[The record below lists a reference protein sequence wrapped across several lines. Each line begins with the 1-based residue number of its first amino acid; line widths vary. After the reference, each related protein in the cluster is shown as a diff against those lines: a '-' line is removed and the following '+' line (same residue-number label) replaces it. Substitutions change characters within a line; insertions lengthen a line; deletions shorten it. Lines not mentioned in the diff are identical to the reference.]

1 MLWGSGCQ
9 GEVCAPLRPARA
21 GRPGR
26 QGGWGAGSP
35 EAARQRLDAAWRSE
49 GGWGALEAATRLP
62 QRQDL
67 SSGNFTQDR
76 RAERPCRK
84 RKRHPAC
91 FILDQG
97 PPRMFIPGQVR
108 RLSKLRL
115 WGEKTPTTCR
125 PPSPREPENRTRTSK
140 SCGVCA
146 GRPPFPR
153 ARRGLRKN
161 PIVAAQKKTAFP
173 EGAGPGLQQRPRC
186 LPWGGWG
193 GGERGSFPQTADFV
207 VQTPKL
213 FKKERKKKNTQ
224 QLGGAKPKQSPGFGS
239 AWRRKCWRTRGWTG
253 PEDRFWSQH
262 LAIICLKAS
271 ECFPQD
277 QNIKFVLDKCA

>member
-1 MLWGSGCQ
+1 MPWGSGCQ

-125 PPSPREPENRTRTSK
+125 PPSPGEPENRTRTSK

-193 GGERGSFPQTADFV
+193 EGRGGAFLRRQTLLCK
-207 VQTPKL
+207 PLSCLK
-213 FKKERKKKNTQ
+213 KKERKKKTPSNSEEQNPNKVPASVPPGVGNAGEPGGGPARRTVSGLSIS
-224 QLGGAKPKQSPGFGS
+224 QLFASKQVSVS
-239 AWRRKCWRTRGWTG
+239 LRTKT
-253 PEDRFWSQH
+253 
-262 LAIICLKAS
+262 
-271 ECFPQD
+271 
-277 QNIKFVLDKCA
+277 